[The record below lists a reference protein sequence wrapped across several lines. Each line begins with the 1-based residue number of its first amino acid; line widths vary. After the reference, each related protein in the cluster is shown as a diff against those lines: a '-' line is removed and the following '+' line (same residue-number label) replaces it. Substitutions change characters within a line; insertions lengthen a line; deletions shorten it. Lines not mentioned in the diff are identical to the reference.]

1 VNQTL
6 LRELEKKNN
15 EEKRLLQQIMKEL
28 KRLPEGRLE
37 ICTAHKKY
45 VQYYAVRQDNNRSV
59 NKYIPK
65 KRLRLA
71 EQLAQKAYDNKLKEV
86 LVKRNKALE
95 HTLRVMKESD
105 PAMVYEQESAER
117 RKLITPLVPTDEM
130 LIEQWYDEH
139 RGGQNSMPMSTSY
152 TTIKGEA
159 VRSKSEKLIADTYC
173 LAEIPYV
180 YEPTIFLQNGRRRT
194 PDFAVYSIS
203 RRRTL
208 YHEHFGLMDDDEYR
222 QSAILKMREYT
233 RNGYIMGE
241 NIFYTFEGENTP
253 IDQDEL
259 AALIK
264 NYIL

>member
-1 VNQTL
+1 MNQAL
-6 LRELEKKNN
+6 LSELERINN
-15 EEKRLLQQIMKEL
+15 EEKKLLQQIMREL

-37 ICTAHKKY
+37 ICTARKKY
-45 VQYYAVRQDNNRSV
+45 VQYYAVKQENNKSV

-71 EQLAQKAYDNKLKEV
+71 EQLAQKGYDNKLKEV
-86 LVKRNKALE
+86 LLKRNKALE
-95 HTLRVMKESD
+95 HTLKVLKESD
-105 PAMVYEQESAER
+105 PAIVYEQESAER
-117 RKLITPLVPTDEM
+117 RKLITPLIPTDEM

-139 RGGQNSMPMSTSY
+139 RGGQNSMPMSASY
-152 TTIKGEA
+152 TTIKGES

-173 LAEIPYV
+173 LAGIPYV
-180 YEPTIFLQNGRRRT
+180 YEPTLFLQNGRKRT
-194 PDFAVYSIS
+194 PDFAVYSVR

-233 RNGYIMGE
+233 RNGFIMGE

-253 IDQDEL
+253 IDQEEL
-259 AALIK
+259 SALIHL
-264 NYIL
+264 YLL